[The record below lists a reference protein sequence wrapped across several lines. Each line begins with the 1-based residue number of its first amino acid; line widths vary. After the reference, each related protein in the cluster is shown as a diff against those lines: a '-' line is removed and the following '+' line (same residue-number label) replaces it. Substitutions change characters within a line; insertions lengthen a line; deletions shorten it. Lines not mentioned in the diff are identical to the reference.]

1 MYDEWL
7 ETKKQF
13 RTGLIVSSLI
23 VFASLIFPGNKIN
36 TSQENFVKETV
47 ILSTNP
53 VFDHENHGKTTHY
66 FVKLNF
72 KGDNREYRIESID
85 YNFLRYN
92 NFIQNIK
99 SGDTLDIS
107 RSLTKIHSLSKNNY
121 DYLDFAKAETNRGL
135 VIYFFGYLFIPMIPI
150 CIIVQFFKKRPYYTF
165 NSKRYPI
172 PFDIITIFI
181 FIITIIT
188 LVCYMPEFQII
199 ENGKIYSSLYKIN
212 PKFL

>member
-13 RTGLIVSSLI
+13 RTGLIVSSII
-23 VFASLIFPGNKIN
+23 VFASLIFPRNKIN

-53 VFDHENHGKTTHY
+53 VFDHENHGKTRRY

-85 YNFLRYN
+85 YNFLHYN
-92 NFIQNIK
+92 NFIHNIK

-107 RSLTKIHSLSKNNY
+107 RSFTKIHSLSKNNY
-121 DYLDFAKAETNRGL
+121 DYLNFAKAETNRGL
-135 VIYFFGYLFIPMIPI
+135 VINFFGYLFIPMILI

-165 NSKRYPI
+165 NDKRYPL
-172 PFDIITIFI
+172 PFDIITIVI
-181 FIITIIT
+181 FITTIII
-188 LVCYMPEFQII
+188 LVCYMPDFQII
-199 ENGKIYSSLYKIN
+199 ENGKIYGNVYKIDS
-212 PKFL
+212 KFL